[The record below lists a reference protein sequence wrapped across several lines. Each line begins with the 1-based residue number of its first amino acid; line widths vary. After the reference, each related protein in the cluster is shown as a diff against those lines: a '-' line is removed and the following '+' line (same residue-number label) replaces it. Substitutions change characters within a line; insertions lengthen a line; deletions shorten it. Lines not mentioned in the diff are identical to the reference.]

1 MSEVDDDIRV
11 VVAIDFGTTY
21 SGYAYAHKEE
31 PDEIIVQDSW
41 KEYEARF
48 KTPTVIKYND
58 NYSVIKLW
66 GYPALTER
74 SKIKKARLFSSS
86 KLPKSTSIP
95 IELFKL
101 HLLKSIKES
110 EKPILPR
117 KLNYKNVIRDFMKQ
131 LGDDVKTNLKKAW
144 QNLDLEKNV
153 LYILTVPAEFDDEA
167 IATFRECV
175 FNAGLLKDK
184 DSNNIRI
191 ITEPEAAAIHCL
203 NSALEHNLTIGD
215 SFMIVDCGGGTVDLT
230 TRELL
235 EDKRL
240 SELTERT
247 GDCCGSSRIDE
258 AFLEFIGEKV
268 GKSVIESIRKN
279 HYGQLQYFV
288 QEFCKQVKIPFTG
301 NDKDVQHSIEL
312 DVLLPPIK
320 DYVKEINEKERK
332 ILENSEWVIEINF
345 TDIKNM
351 FDPVIDK
358 ILSLIRGQLDKSEK
372 KCSAIF
378 LVGGFSESKYLQYRI
393 RREFCK
399 IPDISVP
406 PHPTTSVVKGGVL
419 YGLKEETVKDRV
431 LKRTYGTDVVRNWQQ
446 SDPLSQKLPDGKVIT
461 FEKLVQRGKQISM
474 DEKIVK
480 EFRPSSLL
488 QQKISFDIYVTDNQD
503 VKYCDDP
510 EVSLLRNWEIELPEN
525 ESIED
530 MKDTTILFTLTFTT
544 VEILATAENKKT
556 GKKYHVTFKRE

>member
-240 SELTERT
+240 SELTE
-247 GDCCGSSRIDE
+247 
-258 AFLEFIGEKV
+258 L
-268 GKSVIESIRKN
+268 
-279 HYGQLQYFV
+279 
-288 QEFCKQVKIPFTG
+288 
-301 NDKDVQHSIEL
+301 
-312 DVLLPPIK
+312 
-320 DYVKEINEKERK
+320 
-332 ILENSEWVIEINF
+332 
-345 TDIKNM
+345 
-351 FDPVIDK
+351 
-358 ILSLIRGQLDKSEK
+358 
-372 KCSAIF
+372 
-378 LVGGFSESKYLQYRI
+378 
-393 RREFCK
+393 
-399 IPDISVP
+399 P

-510 EVSLLRNWEIELPEN
+510 EYMCSILLLEICNFKKNVISFL
-525 ESIED
+525 D
-530 MKDTTILFTLTFTT
+530 
-544 VEILATAENKKT
+544 NKNAM
-556 GKKYHVTFKRE
+556 